1 MINVETKIIGY
12 HRHQNVISNSY
23 FNYEYKKIDVVILQ
37 NQFRF
42 GKNKVGKAH
51 GHAYS
56 LEQVATPF

>member
-1 MINVETKIIGY
+1 M
-12 HRHQNVISNSY
+12 ISNSY
-23 FNYEYKKIDVVILQ
+23 FNYEYKKIDMVILQ

-56 LEQVATPF
+56 LEQVATPL

>member
-1 MINVETKIIGY
+1 M
-12 HRHQNVISNSY
+12 ISNSY

-51 GHAYS
+51 GHANTGHAYS